1 MGLEFYVNFPAC
13 RVSNRNLCP
22 EGLED
27 YQMNARMKA
36 VIRFNGG
43 LLVISPD
50 KACGGLQKGRWWT
63 RFQRTLERIRLL
75 LGSPVAS
82 FRWARAK
89 RRVESRK
96 KGMSTPES
104 KGHHSSSLSD
114 CVMDGVIPGY

>member
-1 MGLEFYVNFPAC
+1 MSVFQPAGHP
-13 RVSNRNLCP
+13 NRNLCP
-22 EGLED
+22 EVLED

-50 KACGGLQKGRWWT
+50 KACGGLQRGRWT

-96 KGMSTPES
+96 KRMNTPEN
-104 KGHHSSSLSD
+104 KGRRSNCLVD
-114 CVMDGVIPGY
+114 CVSDGIVPGY